1 MDTKKTHRLR
11 NYTSLILDKIR
22 RDSSKVQFLFFLIHS
37 VNEQKNRLIENRGSS
52 VKSNAS
58 ELNTE
63 LLPCNTRRD
72 LEPSSSLLRLYQAT
86 TVLTSTIIEQLF

>member
-1 MDTKKTHRLR
+1 MR
-11 NYTSLILDKIR
+11 NYTCPLLDKIR